1 MKKHTAIRTII
12 LCGCALGI
20 LVAQSAMAASP
31 NIMWKA
37 DIPGS
42 IPTTTMRSYTTQ
54 VGMDAERQ
62 ETVIQLLTRIEG
74 LTSQREKSADG
85 RFLWLSDN
93 AQLSMLEIDQLT
105 GAIIFNGK
113 EARDG
118 ALQTTPNLPDSKV
131 APQRARQHLK
141 ALKLLPSNVKDMV
154 VAHVG
159 GESMA
164 VVDEKGVT
172 TTYEKLRVVRFGRE
186 IDGIPVQGP
195 GSRIIVSLGKGGQL
209 AGLIWDWAEL
219 QSASRIQERAK
230 TISRKEARDTM
241 LKRIAAVSDEA
252 KEVMVTQVKLVFFDD
267 DQGVIEPAYHVQ
279 ALRTYEI
286 PDADT
291 KTPVIMEVPYDFY
304 VPVLKATRAQFPDM
318 DNTTDTIPLP
328 SDLTK

>member
-1 MKKHTAIRTII
+1 MKKNTAIRTII

-20 LVAQSAMAASP
+20 LLAHAAIAASP
-31 NIMWKA
+31 NITWKA
-37 DIPGS
+37 DIPGA
-42 IPTTTMRSYTTQ
+42 IPLAAMHSYTTQ
-54 VGMDAERQ
+54 VGIDAERQ
-62 ETVIQLLTRIEG
+62 EALIQSLTRIGG

-93 AQLSMLEIDQLT
+93 AQLSGLEIDQQT
-105 GAIIFNGK
+105 GAIIFSGK

-118 ALQTTPNLPDSKV
+118 ALRTTPNLPDSKV

-141 ALKLLPSNVKDMV
+141 ALKLLPGNLKDMV

-164 VVDEKGVT
+164 VVDEKGVS

-219 QSASRIQERAK
+219 QSASRAQERAK
-230 TISRKEARDTM
+230 TISRKEARNTM
-241 LKRIAAVSDEA
+241 LKRIATVSDEA
-252 KEVMVTQVKLVFFDD
+252 KEVVVTQVKLVFFDD
-267 DQGVIEPAYHVQ
+267 DQGVIEPAYHVE
-279 ALRTYEI
+279 ALRTYDI
-286 PDADT
+286 PDADADT
-291 KTPVIMEVPYDFY
+291 SIIMEVPYDFY

-318 DNTTDTIPLP
+318 DNMTDTIPLP
-328 SDLTK
+328 SDLVK